1 MCREL
6 ELLPAHDLQQINTAS
21 VVTGESIMNEI
32 RPNVAARAVR
42 GLVLLAMFGIVAVAL
57 LLWGVPVYSRYQ
69 IRANAAN
76 EIQVNELRIQQTEQ
90 LVQVEKQKAQIR
102 IVDAEGI
109 AKSQQIINATLTD
122 RYLQHEAIQAQMT
135 MANSPNHTT
144 IYIPSGNNG
153 IPLVKTVD
161 EQPTAVAAGK

>member
-1 MCREL
+1 MATGYEAGKSLARGFW
-6 ELLPAHDLQQINTAS
+6 
-21 VVTGESIMNEI
+21 VVAIVG
-32 RPNVAARAVR
+32 VAVL
-42 GLVLLAMFGIVAVAL
+42 GLVL
-57 LLWGVPVYSRYQ
+57 WGMPVYNRYQ
-69 IRANAAN
+69 TRANEAN
-76 EIQVNELRIQQTEQ
+76 KILVNELQIRQTEQ
-90 LVQVEKQKAQIR
+90 LVQVERQKAQIR

-122 RYLQHEAIQAQMT
+122 RYLQHEAIQAQEQ

-161 EQPTAVAAGK
+161 DPAQPQEKSK

>member
-1 MCREL
+1 MKTISIAGVNGGMQF
-6 ELLPAHDLQQINTAS
+6 LLSL
-21 VVTGESIMNEI
+21 
-32 RPNVAARAVR
+32 
-42 GLVLLAMFGIVAVAL
+42 GLVVAIGAGFV
-57 LLWGVPVYSRYQ
+57 LWGVPVYNRYQ
-69 IRANAAN
+69 IRADEAN
-76 EIQVNELRIQQTEQ
+76 KILVNELRIQQTEQ

-109 AKSQQIINATLTD
+109 AQSQKIINATLTD
-122 RYLQHEAIQAQMT
+122 RYLQHEAIQAQSQ

-161 EQPTAVAAGK
+161 DTSASENTK

>member
-1 MCREL
+1 
-6 ELLPAHDLQQINTAS
+6 
-21 VVTGESIMNEI
+21 MNDI
-32 RPNVAARAVR
+32 RPNVAGRAIR
-42 GLVLLAMFGIVAVAL
+42 GLAIVAVVGVVAIAF
-57 LLWGVPVYSRYQ
+57 LLWGIPEYGRYQ
-69 IRANAAN
+69 TRANAAN

-122 RYLQHEAIQAQMT
+122 RYLQHEAIQSQIT

-161 EQPTAVAAGK
+161 EQPTATTPGK

>member
-1 MCREL
+1 
-6 ELLPAHDLQQINTAS
+6 
-21 VVTGESIMNEI
+21 MNDI
-32 RPNVAARAVR
+32 RPNAAGRAMR
-42 GLVLLAMFGIVAVAL
+42 FLAMMGAFGVVVLAF
-57 LLWGVPVYSRYQ
+57 LLWGIPEYGRYQ
-69 IRANAAN
+69 TRANAAN

-161 EQPTAVAAGK
+161 EPTTTQDKGK

>member
-1 MCREL
+1 MK
-6 ELLPAHDLQQINTAS
+6 T
-21 VVTGESIMNEI
+21 VGGTGVN
-32 RPNVAARAVR
+32 
-42 GLVLLAMFGIVAVAL
+42 GLAKFSGAL
-57 LLWGVPVYSRYQ
+57 LLVGALAIGLAMWGVPVYNRYQ
-69 IRANAAN
+69 TRANEAN
-76 EIQVNELRIQQTEQ
+76 KIQVNELQIRQTEQ

-109 AKSQQIINATLTD
+109 AESQRIINATLTD
-122 RYLQHEAIQAQMT
+122 RYLQHEAIQAQLQ

-161 EQPTAVAAGK
+161 DTSAPTEKSK

>member
-1 MCREL
+1 MRTVNISGSGGTQFL
-6 ELLPAHDLQQINTAS
+6 GTLAVILAIGGGLL
-21 VVTGESIMNEI
+21 M
-32 RPNVAARAVR
+32 
-42 GLVLLAMFGIVAVAL
+42 
-57 LLWGVPVYSRYQ
+57 WGVPVYNRYQ
-69 IRANAAN
+69 IRADEAN
-76 EIQVNELRIQQTEQ
+76 KILVNELRIQQTQQ

-109 AKSQQIINATLTD
+109 AQSQQIINATLTD
-122 RYLQHEAIQAQMT
+122 RYLQHEAIQAQMQ

-161 EQPTAVAAGK
+161 DTSASEKAK

>member
-1 MCREL
+1 MMKTLDASEL
-6 ELLPAHDLQQINTAS
+6 SGIGRMMRKSMVSL
-21 VVTGESIMNEI
+21 VVLG
-32 RPNVAARAVR
+32 V
-42 GLVLLAMFGIVAVAL
+42 L
-57 LLWGVPVYSRYQ
+57 LLWLLPIYGRYQ
-69 IRANAAN
+69 TRANEAN
-76 EIQVNELRIQQTEQ
+76 KIQVNELQIKQTEQ
-90 LVQVEKQKAQIR
+90 LVQVERQKAQIR

-122 RYLQHEAIQAQMT
+122 RYLQHEAIQAQLQ

-161 EQPTAVAAGK
+161 DTSAEAARGK

>member
-1 MCREL
+1 MK
-6 ELLPAHDLQQINTAS
+6 T
-21 VVTGESIMNEI
+21 VGGTGVI
-32 RPNVAARAVR
+32 
-42 GLVLLAMFGIVAVAL
+42 GLAKFSGAL
-57 LLWGVPVYSRYQ
+57 LLVGALAIGLAMWGVPVYNRYQ
-69 IRANAAN
+69 TRANEAN
-76 EIQVNELRIQQTEQ
+76 KIQVNELQIRQTEQ

-109 AKSQQIINATLTD
+109 AESQRIINATLTD
-122 RYLQHEAIQAQMT
+122 RYLQHEAIQAQLQ

-161 EQPTAVAAGK
+161 DTSAPTEKSK

>member
-1 MCREL
+1 MNNIQAGGARRAARFL
-6 ELLPAHDLQQINTAS
+6 TGAAVFS
-21 VVTGESIMNEI
+21 VVVI
-32 RPNVAARAVR
+32 A
-42 GLVLLAMFGIVAVAL
+42 F
-57 LLWGVPVYSRYQ
+57 LLWGIPEYGRYQ
-69 IRANAAN
+69 TRANAAN

-109 AKSQQIINATLTD
+109 ARSQQIINATLTD
-122 RYLQHEAIQAQMT
+122 RYLQHEAIQSQMT

-161 EQPTAVAAGK
+161 EPAAQQGK

>member
-1 MCREL
+1 MRAL
-6 ELLPAHDLQQINTAS
+6 
-21 VVTGESIMNEI
+21 SILGI
-32 RPNVAARAVR
+32 
-42 GLVLLAMFGIVAVAL
+42 GGVLTLAL
-57 LLWGVPVYSRYQ
+57 LLWGIPVYGRYQ
-69 IRANAAN
+69 VRANASN
-76 EIQVNELRIQQTEQ
+76 EIQVNALRIQQTQQ
-90 LVQVEKQKAQIR
+90 LVQVEQQKAQIR

-161 EQPTAVAAGK
+161 EPETRQEKGK